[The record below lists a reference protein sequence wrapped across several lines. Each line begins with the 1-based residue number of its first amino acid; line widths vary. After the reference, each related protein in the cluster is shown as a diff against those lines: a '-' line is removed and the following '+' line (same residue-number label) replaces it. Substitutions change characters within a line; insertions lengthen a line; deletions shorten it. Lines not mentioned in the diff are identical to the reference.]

1 MERKENNGLKSFY
14 CFKKTKFIQNFI
26 NYIFSFK
33 GGTPILAALQFFI
46 AFSNKRHICF
56 KIRASIGDNLF
67 IVDECFPANI
77 WWGQEKLDRP
87 KSGEYHGVG
96 SNLKRNRFF
105 DFNFDIT
112 FNNWKVKTFENT
124 DGSIQLAFIAISS
137 QNSLCSWCGYHWC
150 FWSL

>member
-105 DFNFDIT
+105 DFNFDRRIYPA
-112 FNNWKVKTFENT
+112 
-124 DGSIQLAFIAISS
+124 SIYCNKLSKFFMQLMWIS
-137 QNSLCSWCGYHWC
+137 LMLLKLIKFTKMICI
-150 FWSL
+150 